1 MSKMPT
7 VAIVGRP
14 NVGKS
19 SLLNAMAGKRIS
31 IVQDM
36 PGVTRDRI
44 SYPLQID
51 GRFIELVDTGGYG
64 FVDPD
69 ALTEHIN
76 QQIDLAMTRA
86 DLVLFIVDCDAGLTS
101 ADQTIAGL
109 LRSRGIKTVLVANKA
124 DGSNADLSLGDFARL
139 GLGTPI
145 GVSALNDRNIDQLL
159 DAVKQNIDFAS
170 APAEIPKPTMHIAI
184 VGKRNAGK
192 STFVNA
198 VASLYEGDPN
208 RVIVSEVPGTTRDS
222 IDVRF
227 EKDGQTLV
235 IIDTAG
241 VRKKRRMVADDISFY
256 SFHRAER
263 SIRRADVVMLL
274 IDGTEPVS
282 EPDKK
287 LAEYIAGEFKPVI
300 LVVNKWDLARD
311 RVRHDRKEDQ
321 EQSVDDAALMEEFQ
335 TYLDAELKHV
345 DFAPIAFVTAK
356 DGRNIQGVLDLA
368 QHLFNQSSSHV
379 STSRLNQAVRQI
391 LDERRPPT
399 PTGRRARVYYAT
411 QPEVNPPTIVLFVNN
426 PVLIDNIYQRY
437 MINRLRELLPY
448 AEVPIKLVIRG
459 KDVKAR
465 AALPIEEPL
474 TPDMDSA
481 PQPKRAGESRKQ
493 RTSKTSRPKRRPAT
507 TQRRRVKRQGKPEGK
522 SGKNK

>member
-1 MSKMPT
+1 MPT

-19 SLLNAMAGKRIS
+19 SLLNAMVGKRIS

-44 SYPLQID
+44 SFPYQLD
-51 GRFIELVDTGGYG
+51 GKFIELIDTGGYG
-64 FVDPD
+64 FIDPD

-76 QQIDLAMTRA
+76 QQIELAMTQA
-86 DLVLFIVDCDAGLTS
+86 DLVLFIVDCEAGLTS
-101 ADQTIAGL
+101 ADQTIASL
-109 LRSRGIKTVLVANKA
+109 LRNKNIKTVLVANKA
-124 DGSNADLSLGDFARL
+124 DGSNADLALGDFARL
-139 GLGTPI
+139 GLGTPL

-159 DAVKQNIDFAS
+159 DTIKRNIDFAN
-170 APAEIPKPTMHIAI
+170 APTEIPKPTMHIAI

-192 STFVNA
+192 STLVNA

-235 IIDTAG
+235 VIDTAG
-241 VRKKRRMVADDISFY
+241 VRKKRKMVADDISFY

-263 SIRRADVVMLL
+263 SIRRADVVLLL

-287 LAEYIAGEFKPVI
+287 LAEYIAEQFKPVI
-300 LVVNKWDLARD
+300 LVVNKWDLAREK
-311 RVRHDRKEDQ
+311 VRHGRKED
-321 EQSVDDAALMEEFQ
+321 EDQSVDDGALMEEFQ
-335 TYLDAELKHV
+335 TYLDSELKHV
-345 DFAPIAFVTAK
+345 DYAPIAFTTAR

-368 QHLFNQSSSHV
+368 QHLFNQASEHV
-379 STSRLNQAVRQI
+379 STSKLNQAVRQI

-426 PVLIDNIYQRY
+426 PLLIDNIYQRY

-448 AEVPIKLVIRG
+448 AEVPIRLVIRG
-459 KDVKAR
+459 KDPKSREVH
-465 AALPIEEPL
+465 AAKESL
-474 TPDMDSA
+474 TPDLDTA
-481 PQPKRAGESRKQ
+481 PQDKRAGLSRKA
-493 RTSKTSRPKRRPAT
+493 RTNKSARPKRRPMT
-507 TQRRRVKRQGKPEGK
+507 SQKKPVKRQRRGG
-522 SGKNK
+522 

>member
-1 MSKMPT
+1 MPV

-19 SLLNAMAGKRIS
+19 SLLNALAGVRIS

-44 SYPLQID
+44 TTQLQID

-64 FVDPD
+64 FIDPD

-76 QQIDLAMTRA
+76 QQIELAMTSA
-86 DLVLFIVDCDAGLTS
+86 DLVLFIVDCEAGLTS
-101 ADQTIAGL
+101 ADQTIASL
-109 LRSRGIKTVLVANKA
+109 LRGRSIKTLLVANKA
-124 DGSNADLSLGDFARL
+124 DGANADLVLGDFARL
-139 GLGTPI
+139 GLGTPL
-145 GVSALNDRNIDQLL
+145 GVSATNDRNIDLL
-159 DAVKQNIDFAS
+159 RETIKQNIDFAN
-170 APAEIPKPTMHIAI
+170 APTELPKPVMHIAI

-192 STFVNA
+192 STLVNSIA
-198 VASLYEGDPN
+198 GLYEGDPN

-227 EKDGQTLV
+227 EKDGHTLV
-235 IIDTAG
+235 VIDTAG
-241 VRKKRRMVADDISFY
+241 VRKKRQMVADDISFY

-263 SIRRADVVMLL
+263 SIRRADVVLLL

-287 LAEYIAGEFKPVI
+287 LAEYIHSQFKPVI
-300 LVVNKWDLARD
+300 LVVNKWDLAREK
-311 RVRHDRKEDQ
+311 VRHGRKED
-321 EQSVDDAALMEEFQ
+321 EDQSVDDNALMEQFRV
-335 TYLDAELKHV
+335 YLDAELKHV
-345 DFAPIAFVTAK
+345 DYAPIAFTTAK

-368 QHLFNQSSSHV
+368 QHLFNQASERL
-379 STSRLNQAVRQI
+379 STSKINQAIRQI
-391 LDERRPPT
+391 LEERRPPT

-411 QPEVNPPTIVLFVNN
+411 QPEVAPPTIVLFVNN
-426 PVLIDNIYQRY
+426 PLLIDERYQRY

-448 AEVPIKLVIRG
+448 SEVPIKLVIRG
-459 KDVKAR
+459 KDAR
-465 AALPIEEPL
+465 LPEGHALEKPL

-481 PQPKRAGESRKQ
+481 PQGRRAAQSRKE
-493 RTSKTSRPKRRPAT
+493 RTKTTARPKRRSAT
-507 TQRRRVKRQGKPEGK
+507 AQKRPVKRPGKPGK
-522 SGKNK
+522 SKTRKR